1 MGINVRGRSFLKLL
15 DYTPKE
21 INYLLDLSTEFKKMK
36 QNGVPHRYLEGKN
49 IVLLFEK
56 TSTRTRCSFEVAGR
70 DLGMG
75 VTFLDAG
82 SSQMGKKESIQD
94 SAYVFGR
101 LYDGIEYRGFSQKL
115 VEDLAKYSEIPVWN
129 GLTDDFHP
137 TQMLAD
143 IMTARE
149 EFKDM
154 RGRKLVFF
162 GDARNNVANS
172 LLVVSAKLGMHFVAC
187 GPKDLMPKKE
197 LIDTCEKIAKET
209 GAKLEFTDDVNKA
222 AKDADVLYTDIWLSM
237 GEPDEKWAERIKLL
251 RPYQVNKEVMAM
263 AKPTAI
269 FLHCLP
275 SFHDRNTIIGEKIY
289 EKFGLEVM
297 EVTNDVIYGPQSRCF
312 DEAENRMHTIKA
324 VMYATLK

>member
-115 VEDLAKYSEIPVWN
+115 VEDLAKYSGIPVWN

-269 FLHCLP
+269 FLQCLP
-275 SFHDRNTIIGEKIY
+275 SFHDRNTIIGEKNI
-289 EKFGLEVM
+289 
-297 EVTNDVIYGPQSRCF
+297 
-312 DEAENRMHTIKA
+312 
-324 VMYATLK
+324 